1 MIARDFFGRWPLAW
15 VGFALLVL
23 GIPAIGLAHERGADL
38 GAILPAVNATLNA
51 TSATL
56 LVLGWRAIRAGR
68 KDVHWRLMVS
78 ATVVSAVFL
87 VVYLARVA
95 LTGVHRY
102 PAQGW
107 SKSLYLVILSSHTLL
122 AAGVPVLVAITLW
135 RAARERFDRHRRI
148 ARWTLPIWLYVSV
161 TGVLVYLM
169 LYHLAPCLT

>member
-1 MIARDFFGRWPLAW
+1 VIARGFFGRWPLAW

-23 GIPAIGLAHERGADL
+23 GVPAIGFARERGADL
-38 GAILPAVNATLNA
+38 GTILPAVNATLNA
-51 TSATL
+51 TSAA
-56 LVLGWRAIRAGR
+56 LVLAGWRAIRAR
-68 KDVHWRLMVS
+68 RVEVHWRCMVS

-102 PAQGW
+102 PAGGW
-107 SKSLYLVILSSHTLL
+107 SKSVYLAILGSHTLL
-122 AAGVPVLVAITLW
+122 AAAVPFLVAATLLL
-135 RAARERFDRHRRI
+135 AARKRFDRHRRL

-169 LYHLAPCLT
+169 LYHLAPALD